1 MSTAFHEHTKT
12 QASTAAID
20 RRSTSRCRRG
30 SDLRRPL
37 FIRATGAV
45 VALAV
50 MAVMA
55 VTLPVEARSTRATPS
70 IVIST
75 SSHVLELQQADGRRR
90 RFPVGVGRH
99 GAGPRGR
106 WFTGPDAKDDTF
118 YLPRRLLP
126 AFHRG
131 LPFLRLSPIPL
142 RPHRSDPAYRRA
154 AAQPFGLHGPVTP
167 SLLWGAVTAGCV
179 RLRPAD
185 LRLVFAYARAHPGMP
200 VRFTR
205 KLLPPPT
212 GSGSVQATGLC
223 AEARLGVRRVRVASF
238 RKPMQDRICGGVDH
252 WYAVPLQGGDVLSVA
267 LEHAGSLRV
276 ELYGIRA
283 ISTIAR
289 GRRGFRFRLPE
300 RRANRGARYLRVVAP
315 RRGEPRSYT
324 LRLQRLR

>member
-1 MSTAFHEHTKT
+1 MFTHSSDDRKT
-12 QASTAAID
+12 NASPLLALVWRARAPQRPSSD
-20 RRSTSRCRRG
+20 RR
-30 SDLRRPL
+30 RRP
-37 FIRATGAV
+37 FIRGAREATL
-45 VALAV
+45 LAV
-50 MAVMA
+50 MV
-55 VTLPVEARSTRATPS
+55 VTMPVEARPARSVPS

-75 SSHVLELQQADGRRR
+75 SSHVLELRQADGRRR
-90 RFPVGVGRH
+90 RFPVGVGRG

-205 KLLPPPT
+205 KLLPDPSV
-212 GSGSVQATGLC
+212 GSGAVKAGGLC
-223 AEARLGVRRVRVASF
+223 SEAHLGVRRVRVASSSL
-238 RKPMQDRICGGVDH
+238 PIHDRICGGVDH

-267 LEHAGSLRV
+267 LDQAGSLRL

-289 GRRGFRFRLPE
+289 GQRGFRFRLPE

-315 RRGEPRSYT
+315 RQGPPRSYT